1 MRKMLKF
8 VFLLICFL
16 MSAACATPNQSSI
29 REEFEKSYKAY
40 NRMLRW
46 DEVAVAGMLYMEP
59 EGREAYIKAAED
71 FKKRSVAITEYRVL
85 TAECLAEKGT
95 GEVVTEFEYY
105 IMPSNRIKTLTY
117 KQDWVY
123 REINDSK
130 SWKVK
135 NTFPRF
141 E

>member
-1 MRKMLKF
+1 MNKALKYIF
-8 VFLLICFL
+8 ILICFL
-16 MSAACATPNQSSI
+16 MTAACATPNQSSI

-46 DEVAVAGMLYMEP
+46 DDVAAAGMLYMEP
-59 EGREAYIKAAED
+59 EGRDIYIKAAED
-71 FKKRSVAITEYRVL
+71 FKKRAVAITEYRVL
-85 TAECLAEKGT
+85 TAECLADKGT

-117 KQDWVY
+117 KQVWAY
-123 REINDSK
+123 REINESK

-135 NTFPRF
+135 SALPRF